1 MRYRSVGS
9 SSLKVSEIALGTGD
23 NAGAM
28 VYGSAKQQLALV
40 AGALE
45 AGVNLFDTSPDYGKG
60 LGEAN
65 LGRTLKELG
74 ARDALI
80 VTKVEIMPEDLGRI
94 GARVRE
100 SVNDSLLRLQRDH
113 VDIVMLHNPVR
124 AQRDLTIRQWSRI
137 TPADVLDEVLPA
149 MMSVRAAGKARYLG
163 LACEASDPQSVRKLL
178 ASGEFPVINAWYNLA
193 NPSAS
198 TSVTGLPPGEDY
210 TGLFATAR
218 ELGAGVIVI
227 RPLAGGALT
236 GAMQTKSHAGRHELS
251 RGYYRDQPH
260 MFEPELARAR
270 HFAFLERPPQQ
281 ALADAATK
289 FILGEP
295 AVCSIV
301 GGFSE
306 LSHLAAA
313 VKCSEDRAL
322 DPADL
327 DRIQAVFRRGF

>member
-1 MRYRSVGS
+1 MQYRTVGTS
-9 SSLKVSEIALGTGD
+9 ALKVSEIALGTGD

-28 VYGSAKQQLALV
+28 VYGSAKEQLALV
-40 AGALE
+40 AAALE

-94 GARVRE
+94 GARVLE

-113 VDIVMLHNPVR
+113 VDVVMLHNPVR
-124 AQRDLTIRQWSRI
+124 EARDLSVRQWSRL

-149 MMSVRAAGKARYLG
+149 LLSVRAAGKVRYLG
-163 LACEASDPQSVRKLL
+163 LACEAADPSSVRKVL
-178 ASGEFPVINAWYNLA
+178 AAREFAMINAWYNLA

-198 TSVTGLPPGEDY
+198 TTVTGLPAGENY

-218 ELGAGVIVI
+218 EFGAGVIVI

-236 GAMQTKSHAGRHELS
+236 GAIQAKSHAGRHHLS

-270 HFAFLERPPQQ
+270 HFAFLERPPQH
-281 ALADAATK
+281 ALADAALK

-295 AVCSIV
+295 AVCSIA

-306 LSHLAAA
+306 VSHLAAA
-313 VKCSEDRAL
+313 VRCSDAPAL

-327 DRIQAVFRRGF
+327 ERIRAVFRRGF